1 MSAPSVYA
9 AIHAVASDFA
19 EDGIAKR
26 HTNVRD
32 GYDYRSIDDVLG
44 RLAPLLAK
52 HRLCVL
58 PRVVERSASERMGEG
73 NALLSHVAL
82 RARFALISVDDGTSH
97 DVEVFGEALD
107 ASDKATAKAMSAAYK
122 SAMLQTFCVPV
133 AGQED
138 ADGSSPRLM
147 RTIHQPEP
155 VQGWQQ
161 WCDDIIDIVG
171 VCESEKAIDTVQERN
186 RSLLVALGREQ
197 PDFYARL
204 GNAVIKRRALLSKR
218 TCRRKPQKRSGKS
231 GDAPKTGASA
241 GLAEDA

>member
-9 AIHAVASDFA
+9 AIHAVAADFA
-19 EDGIAKR
+19 EHGIAKS

-52 HRLCVL
+52 HRLCIL

-82 RARFALISVDDGTSH
+82 RAKFALISVDDGTSH
-97 DVEVFGEALD
+97 DVEVYGEALD
-107 ASDKATAKAMSAAYK
+107 AGDKATAKAMSAAYK

-133 AGQED
+133 AGQDD
-138 ADGSSPRLM
+138 ADASSSRLM
-147 RTIHQPEP
+147 RRIHLAEP
-155 VQGWQQ
+155 IPGWQQ
-161 WCDDIIDIVG
+161 WCEDIIDIVG

-186 RSLLVALGREQ
+186 RSLLMALGRAQ
-197 PDFYARL
+197 PELYAHL
-204 GNAVIKRRALLSKR
+204 GNAVIERRAMLSKR
-218 TCRRKPQKRSGKS
+218 ACQKPRKRSAKG
-231 GDAPKTGASA
+231 GDAPKPGAA
-241 GLAEDA
+241 ARVDEDA